1 MNDLS
6 PELDAPALT
15 PEESQAPA
23 ERIMLRK
30 HRTAVR
36 VRYAETDAQG
46 HVHHAVYFTY
56 FEMGRVE
63 LLRACGVNYR
73 DFESQGL
80 MLVVS
85 EIGCRYYG
93 RAFYDDLLTIETETV
108 RSRGVRVEHSYRIY
122 RGEELLVEGNSVV
135 ACVDATGRPRKL
147 PPWLQ
152 LDGRT
157 TAADEG
163 ASQALD
169 GLATGERR

>member
-6 PELDAPALT
+6 TPLT

-23 ERIMLRK
+23 ERNMLRR

-73 DFESQGL
+73 DFETQGL
-80 MLVVS
+80 MLVVVD
-85 EIGCRYYG
+85 IGCQYFG

-108 RSRGVRVEHSYRIY
+108 KSRGVRVEHAYRIY
-122 RGEELLVEGNSVV
+122 RGEELLVEGRSVV
-135 ACVDATGRPRKL
+135 ACVDATGRPKKL
-147 PPWLQ
+147 PAWLQ
-152 LDGRT
+152 LDPR
-157 TAADEG
+157 G
-163 ASQALD
+163 ASGDDD
-169 GLATGERR
+169 GKRGEDA